1 MGSTEDVCRM
11 TWVILVTLHMGD
23 PFFIQYKEFPS
34 KKVCVDYVSNSNNAD
49 TLAIEVIAVAGFND
63 PVIDIS
69 CVTRREG

>member
-1 MGSTEDVCRM
+1 MS
-11 TWVILVTLHMGD
+11 WVILVTLSFGD
-23 PFFIQYKEFPS
+23 PFFVPHKTFEYKS
-34 KKVCVDYVSNSNNAD
+34 VCIDYVSSADNAD

>member
-1 MGSTEDVCRM
+1 
-11 TWVILVTLHMGD
+11 MGD
-23 PFFIQYKEFPS
+23 PFFIQHKEFAS
-34 KKVCVDYVSNSNNAD
+34 KKMCVDYVSSVDNAD

>member
-1 MGSTEDVCRM
+1 MS
-11 TWVILVTLHMGD
+11 WVILVTLHMGD
-23 PFFIQYKEFPS
+23 PFFIQHKEFTS
-34 KKVCVDYVSNSNNAD
+34 KKMCVNYVSSVDNID